1 MSNVVKDK
9 FLTEFEKQQEEN
21 GMWGGRRYALA
32 DAKKWKDK
40 QPLTEDEASALERR
54 ERRGFILLVTGVAVL
69 LVGAIVI
76 CIMQSQV

>member
-54 ERRGFILLVTGVAVL
+54 DKKGFMILVIGVSILLIGSI
-69 LVGAIVI
+69 IVCMMI
-76 CIMQSQV
+76 S